1 MGNKYTVERTYYSSF
16 PSIEFYSKELQMNFT
31 LNKDYLFL
39 SFYERVY
46 FQFVFKENSENN
58 IWKFSEPFFSHYQFT
73 FGQEPKTFCF
83 YNSKILII

>member
-1 MGNKYTVERTYYSSF
+1 MGNKYIVERTYYSSF

-31 LNKDYLFL
+31 LNKDYLLL

-46 FQFVFKENSENN
+46 FQFVFKVDSENN

-73 FGQEPKTFCF
+73 FGQEKKVSVF
-83 YNSKILII
+83 IIQKF

>member
-58 IWKFSEPFFSHYQFT
+58 IWKFSEPYFLSLSIYFWPRTKNYRF
-73 FGQEPKTFCF
+73 
-83 YNSKILII
+83 L